1 MRSIMKLK
9 DITDFFKTQ
18 PLMYLATSEN
28 NQPHVR
34 PMALIYYNDQSWCC
48 SIGGRPKIDQIKNNN
63 KIEFAVIAPDRED
76 MSTIRGRGKASIEKN
91 LDVKK
96 ELSEFITW
104 FSGYWDSYE
113 DPNFVLIRL
122 DLEKIEVQ
130 VPKNRIFYTFNLED
144 GSVTAI
150 KK

>member
-1 MRSIMKLK
+1 MMRVMQLEE
-9 DITDFFKTQ
+9 ITDFFKTQ

-28 NQPHVR
+28 NQPRVR
-34 PMALIYYNDQSWCC
+34 PMALIYFKDQSWCC
-48 SIGGRPKIDQIKNNN
+48 SIGGRPKIDQISKNN
-63 KIEFAVIAPDRED
+63 KFEFAVIAPERED
-76 MSTIRGRGKASIEKN
+76 MSTIRGSGKASKEEDPDI
-91 LDVKK
+91 KK
-96 ELSEFITW
+96 ELADFIPW

-130 VPKNRIFYTFNLED
+130 VPKERIFYTFNIED
-144 GSVTAI
+144 GSVSSI